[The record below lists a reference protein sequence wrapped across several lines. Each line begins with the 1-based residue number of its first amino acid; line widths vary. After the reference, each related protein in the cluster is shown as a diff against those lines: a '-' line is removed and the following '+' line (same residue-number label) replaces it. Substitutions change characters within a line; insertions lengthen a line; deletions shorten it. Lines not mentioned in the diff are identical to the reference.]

1 MRRKDREITDINE
14 IIQLI
19 SNIKVIRLGLIDE
32 DVPYIVPLNFGFQVK
47 NDKITFYFHSAL
59 KGRKIDILTKH
70 PKVCFEMDTDHQL
83 VEGDIACDSTFDFA
97 SVMGL
102 GEISFIEDPL
112 LKIEALDFL
121 MGHQSKHTTFEYS
134 PSDLKQ
140 VLLYKLEVTEISAKR
155 HLTKK

>member
-1 MRRKDREITDINE
+1 MRRKDREITDFNE

-19 SNIKVIRLGLIDE
+19 SSIKVIRLGLIDE

-102 GEISFIEDPL
+102 GIISFIEEL
-112 LKIEALDFL
+112 NLKIEALDFL
-121 MGHQSKHTTFEYS
+121 MGHQSKLTTFEYS
-134 PSDLKQ
+134 PTDLKQ